1 MQNSGQFDG
10 IQSEEAKERIAEWFE
25 SLGVGERKVNYRI
38 RDWLISRQRY
48 WGTPIPVVY
57 CDTCGIVP
65 VPEDQLPVVLPEDA
79 EFRPTGQSPLLFH
92 EGFVNTPCP
101 RCGGPGRRETDTMD
115 TFVDSS
121 WYMLRYCNPPTP
133 PSERGDGGAAPASPG
148 EDQKETAFDRS
159 AVEHWMPVDQYMG
172 GVEHAVMHLLYA
184 RFFIKALRDLGLISF
199 GEPFKRLFNQGAIL
213 GPDGSRMSKSRGNVV
228 NPDDYVQRLSA
239 DVVRC
244 YLMFIGPWDSGGPWN
259 PQGISGVESFLN
271 RVWGLVLDGAG
282 PNAPQAGGAADE
294 QVLRW
299 VHKTTKRVTEDM
311 ERFRFNTMLAA
322 LMEATNALM
331 KLRGEASRRV
341 WREASQRIVL
351 LLAPAAPHMAE
362 ELWHR
367 LGHRD
372 SVHLQS
378 WPTYDEA
385 LVMEQQI
392 TLVVQVNGKVRDKIE
407 VPADISSDDAQRLAV
422 ESPRVRAHLDG
433 ATVRQVVYVPGR
445 LVNIVAG

>member
-422 ESPRVRAHLDG
+422 ASPRVRAHLDG